1 MEVASPSL
9 SQVIHEAKAVRA
21 HVRDCMTDL
30 EGVLTG
36 PVGAD
41 EVAWW
46 NRMLVSLGGLR
57 EAFRRHVAVTEAP
70 GGVLDEI
77 VAYAPRLAHARDRLV
92 HDHVAIRAAL
102 DCLCQPVLPPGGV
115 DAAREAALDL
125 LGLLS
130 RHRHRGADFV
140 YDAYDFDI
148 GGGD

>member
-1 MEVASPSL
+1 MEVTSPSL
-9 SQVIHEAKAVRA
+9 SEAIHEAKAVRV

-30 EGVLTG
+30 EGVLAG

-41 EVAWW
+41 EAVWW
-46 NRMLVSLGGLR
+46 DRMLVSLGGLR
-57 EAFRRHVAVTEAP
+57 EAFRRHVVVPEAP

-77 VAYAPRLAHARDRLV
+77 VATAPRLGPARDRLI
-92 HDHVAIRAAL
+92 HDHVAIKAAL
-102 DCLCQPVLPPGGV
+102 NRLFQPTLPPGGV
-115 DAAREAALDL
+115 PAAREAALDL

-140 YDAYDFDI
+140 YDVYDFDI